1 VRFEGPTV
9 LAVRVA
15 TALADADGVELI
27 SSEPPSNRD
36 ENTVWLELAVDG
48 ELDDVAAAVA
58 SIRSDMPKGASLEVL
73 DD

>member
-1 VRFEGPTV
+1 MGAAA

-15 TALADADGVELI
+15 TALADADGVDLI

-36 ENTVWLELAVDG
+36 ENTVQLDLAVQG
-48 ELDDVAAAVA
+48 ALDAVAAAVE
-58 SIRSDMPKGASLEVL
+58 SIRRGLPKGASIEIV